1 MVSIQPFYHSRCG
14 TSPLGRSGRTWS
26 TRLRRTSCWWRMPFS
41 ALHSQGFQFHG
52 RKCETFMA
60 PVYEWSLQGQ
70 WNAGHWQW
78 GWSDICLEDCEWTMP
93 PKVWEGSQQRGEYI
107 PPLKLSETFWRRNLE
122 IWEIVTSLKV
132 TCLQFS
138 KDNSQLLSASFDMT
152 VRVHGLKSGKT
163 LKEFR
168 GHTRSCILS
177 REYMPLTKL
186 LFVQL
191 CQLCV
196 LHAWWPPSA

>member
-1 MVSIQPFYHSRCG
+1 M
-14 TSPLGRSGRTWS
+14 
-26 TRLRRTSCWWRMPFS
+26 
-41 ALHSQGFQFHG
+41 
-52 RKCETFMA
+52 
-60 PVYEWSLQGQ
+60 
-70 WNAGHWQW
+70 
-78 GWSDICLEDCEWTMP
+78 
-93 PKVWEGSQQRGEYI
+93 
-107 PPLKLSETFWRRNLE
+107 E

-177 REYMPLTKL
+177 REYVLLTPLF
-186 LFVQL
+186 LFSYVNSVSFTPDGHQ
-191 CQLCV
+191 V
-196 LHAWWPPSA
+196 LSGSSDGTVKVGKGFSLDLHPIHSSKS